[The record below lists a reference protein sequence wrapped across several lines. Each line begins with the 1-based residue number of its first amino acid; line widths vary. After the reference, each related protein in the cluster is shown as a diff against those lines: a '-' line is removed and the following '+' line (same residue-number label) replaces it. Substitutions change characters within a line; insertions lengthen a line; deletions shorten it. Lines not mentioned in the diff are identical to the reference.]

1 MPEFQSLPWGVN
13 GALFAVAAAV
23 VWRAGVRTAR
33 YADAIAERTGIG
45 RVLIGALLLGGIT
58 SLPELATTVT
68 AAALGNAGLAV
79 NNILG
84 GICMQVAILAA
95 ADAAADR
102 RPITALLPQPT
113 ILLQAALLVVLLT
126 LCATALHLGEH
137 AVLGLGVW
145 STAILAASVLAFVLI
160 QRRPARAP
168 GARTAPH
175 HDDAAAA
182 RNGEVRRSMPDL
194 VARTIAAA
202 ALILVAGYV
211 VARTGDALA
220 DQTGLGDDFV
230 GAVLVAIATSLPE
243 VSTTLGAVRLGA
255 YGMAVSNLFG
265 ANILDLGILFVADA
279 VYAGGP
285 VLDQVGDFA
294 LATVLLAIL
303 LTGVYIVGMLVRT
316 HRAILR
322 LGMDSMLVAA
332 LYFAGLYVLYRLR

>member
-160 QRRPARAP
+160 QRRAARAP

>member
-1 MPEFQSLPWGVN
+1 MPEFQSLPAGVN
-13 GALFAVAAAV
+13 GVLFAVAAAV

-95 ADAAADR
+95 ADAVAGR
-102 RPITALLPQPT
+102 RAITALLPQPS
-113 ILLQAALLVVLLT
+113 ILLQAALLVLLLT

-160 QRRPARAP
+160 QRRPARDP
-168 GARTAPH
+168 GERTERR
-175 HDDAAAA
+175 DDAAAA

-194 VARTIAAA
+194 VTRTIAAA

-243 VSTTLGAVRLGA
+243 LSTTLGAVRLGA

-294 LATVLLAIL
+294 MATVLLAIL
-303 LTGVYIVGMLVRT
+303 LTGIYIVGMLLRRR
-316 HRAILR
+316 RAILR